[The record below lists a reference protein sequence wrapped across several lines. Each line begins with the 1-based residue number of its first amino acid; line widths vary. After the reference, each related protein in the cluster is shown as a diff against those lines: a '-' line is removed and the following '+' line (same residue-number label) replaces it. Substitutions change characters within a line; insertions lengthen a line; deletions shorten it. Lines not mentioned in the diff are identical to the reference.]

1 MLYQQES
8 LRKNGYLEWWYRLT
22 APPEVAIDASLA
34 ERERA
39 RRARLSSTILLVLLL
54 SLLASLIG
62 AFLQSDRTLLFV
74 LLPSF
79 LVSILVLT
87 LNRFG
92 KVLTAGIILVF
103 GFELGHIAGLVGN
116 PHGLGA
122 RDLPG
127 FDFLVESILLAVSFL
142 PIKTVPWLALGNCLF
157 IWAAL
162 TFLPHTADL
171 GSLLATQAYSTIETP
186 IALQVI
192 IAFVTYLWVRSTNR
206 AIERADRAEVVASLQ
221 QTIAQQKQ
229 QLDEGIQQILQTHIQ
244 VANGNFQARAP
255 LTQDNALWQIAV
267 SLNNLLARLQ
277 RLGDNERALQQEKYE
292 LQKTRDTLDQSKRE
306 VARLSEAV
314 YTTRNGESP
323 RAVPPSRTP
332 PLVGEDINA
341 RFHPSS
347 SEKNTA
353 SSELTK
359 EARPFHKWRMNGND
373 S

>member
-1 MLYQQES
+1 MSYQEES
-8 LRKNGYLEWWYRLT
+8 LRKNSYLEWWYRLT
-22 APPEVAIDASLA
+22 APPEVASNASVA

-39 RRARLSSTILLVLLL
+39 RRARLSSTILFVLLL
-54 SLLASLIG
+54 SLFASLIG
-62 AFLQSDRTLLFV
+62 AILQSDRTLLFV

-79 LVSILVLT
+79 LVSIVVLA
-87 LNRFG
+87 LNRLG
-92 KVLTAGIILVF
+92 KVLTAGIILVS

-116 PHGLGA
+116 PHGLA
-122 RDLPG
+122 ASDLPG

-142 PIKTVPWLALGNCLF
+142 PIKTVPWLALGNCIF

-206 AIERADRAEVVASLQ
+206 AIARADRAEVVASLQ

-229 QLDEGIQQILQTHIQ
+229 QLDEGIQQILQTHVQ

-255 LTQDNALWQIAV
+255 LMQDNSLWQIAV

-277 RLGDNERALQQEKYE
+277 RLGDSERALQQEKYE
-292 LQKTRDTLDQSKRE
+292 LQKTRDALDQSKQE
-306 VARLSEAV
+306 VARLSESIHK
-314 YTTRNGESP
+314 TRNGE
-323 RAVPPSRTP
+323 PPEKLSSSHAP
-332 PLVGEDINA
+332 SFVKEDINA
-341 RFHPSS
+341 RFDPSP
-347 SEKNTA
+347 SEKNAA
-353 SSELTK
+353 SSKLTR
-359 EARPFHKWRMNGND
+359 EARPFHQWRMK
-373 S
+373 